1 MRQPLFCRANH
12 VSRSCKSG
20 SPVSH
25 RCLAGSPRAS
35 PYRYGD
41 AAPTDMDDISLP
53 SAGICFSNVLIR
65 KFLVIADDADFRFQ
79 VDTVRFFDAFLD
91 FVDDV
96 EDIPCRRM
104 ACIDDEASVFL

>member
-25 RCLAGSPRAS
+25 R
-35 PYRYGD
+35 YGD
-41 AAPTDMDDISLP
+41 AAPTDTDDISLP
-53 SAGICFSNVLIR
+53 SAGIRFSNVLIR